1 MAVAVGGSG
10 VSVGIGDGSCPG
22 WVEVGLAHAGGIV
35 WVGKMTGC
43 EVTVGLNNAVKVK
56 SGVGKTIGV
65 GDEIKGKLQA
75 SEAKIN
81 NPSTKMGYRFF
92 LIMLPSLKTI

>member
-1 MAVAVGGSG
+1 MAVAVGGRG
-10 VSVGIGDGSCPG
+10 VSVGIGDGSRPG
-22 WVEVGLAHAGGIV
+22 CVDVGLAHAAGKV
-35 WVGKMTGC
+35 WVGKMTC
-43 EVTVGLNNAVKVK
+43 FEVTVGLNSAVIVK

-81 NPSTKMGYRFF
+81 NPSTIMGYRCF